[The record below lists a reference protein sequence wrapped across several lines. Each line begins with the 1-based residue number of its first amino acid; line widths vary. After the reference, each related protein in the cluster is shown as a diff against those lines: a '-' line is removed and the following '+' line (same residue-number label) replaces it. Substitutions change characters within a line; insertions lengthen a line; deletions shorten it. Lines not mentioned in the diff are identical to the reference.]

1 MIDAAVVE
9 KKDDGEIGDQEMLR
23 EANSIIDKWL
33 DNEQVCNNFLYDGA
47 GKFPELVGA
56 KITIEQVLDS
66 FDTMKYFRMKGNEN
80 FPTVTMLAR
89 IHFSRL
95 DNAGF

>member
-1 MIDAAVVE
+1 MVNLMGSFSDLTQVHTKVLE
-9 KKDDGEIGDQEMLR
+9 HFR
-23 EANSIIDKWL
+23 SIIDKWL
-33 DNEQVCNNFLYDGA
+33 DNDQVCNDFLYDGA
-47 GKFPELVGA
+47 GKLPELVGA